1 MYKLLYQEINLKKKH
16 HNMIHYAT
24 AIRRIGSLEDYCTLR
39 FEGKHTFFKTAQ
51 RTSHNYKNVPKT
63 LAKQHQI
70 TLANCFINSNL
81 LNKELIII
89 NGKDILACNLNQN
102 LKFIIR
108 EQLKIVLS
116 DDDNVNIASDI
127 EYFGKL
133 YKKNNV
139 VARISNNQK
148 YFYSI
153 LHIIVHKVIF
163 KKAL

>member
-1 MYKLLYQEINLKKKH
+1 
-16 HNMIHYAT
+16 MIHYAT

-39 FEGKHTFFKTAQ
+39 FEGKHTFFKNAQ

-163 KKAL
+163 KKAM